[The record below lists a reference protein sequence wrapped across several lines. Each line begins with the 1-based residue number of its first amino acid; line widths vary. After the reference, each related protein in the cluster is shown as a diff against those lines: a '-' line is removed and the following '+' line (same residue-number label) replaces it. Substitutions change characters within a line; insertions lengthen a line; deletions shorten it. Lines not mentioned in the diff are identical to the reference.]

1 MGDESILGGKRVAA
15 LIPAAGSGRRL
26 GGTVAK
32 PYVFLGGREILA
44 RTLEVFERCMTVH
57 EVWVVVAAEQYDYCQ
72 RALVDR
78 YGLRKVRGLVVGGAE
93 RQESVWQGLQ
103 RIAPSVDLVIVHD
116 GVRPFVTATLIC
128 QTVERAAQYGAA
140 ITAVPL
146 TDTLKRVSE
155 AGQVEATLPRE
166 RLWRT
171 QTPQAFRRDLLQEAF
186 QHAHRHGLVATDE
199 AGLIEALGH
208 PVYVVSGA
216 EYNVKITTP
225 NDLHLSES
233 LLRAFD

>member
-1 MGDESILGGKRVAA
+1 MGDESILAGRRVAA

-26 GGTVAK
+26 GGAVAK
-32 PYVFLGGREILA
+32 PYVPLGGREILA
-44 RTLEVFERCMTVH
+44 RTLEVFERCTAVH
-57 EVWVVVAAEQYDYCQ
+57 EVWVVVAAEQCDYCQ

-78 YGLRKVRGLVVGGAE
+78 YGLRKIQGLVVGGAE

-103 RIAPSVDLVIVHD
+103 RIAPSVDLVVVHD

-128 QTVERAAQYGAA
+128 QTLQGAAQHGAA

-155 AGQVEATLPRE
+155 AGQVETTLPRE

-171 QTPQAFRRDLLQEAF
+171 QTPQAFRRDLLYEAF
-186 QHAHRHGLVATDE
+186 QYAHRQGLVVTDE
-199 AGLIEALGH
+199 AGLIEAFGH
-208 PVYVVSGA
+208 PVYVVPGA

-225 NDLHLSES
+225 DDLYLGKS
-233 LLRAFD
+233 LLRSRD